1 MGQSA
6 LLFPLFC
13 LLAQAVFG
21 GQNALPPAGK
31 CKTCGRVNPVV
42 EETLS
47 NYFEEHPVRL
57 ESDALAPQLSRAEKP
72 PPSKT
77 AAKQKPKDRNHS
89 TKNRKPQGDAVKST
103 AGASG
108 KVRATAKS
116 PAIPTK

>member
-1 MGQSA
+1 MGQPA

-13 LLAQAVFG
+13 LLAQTVSGA
-21 GQNALPPAGK
+21 QNAPPPAGN

-77 AAKQKPKDRNHS
+77 AAKQKPKDHNHS
-89 TKNRKPQGDAVKST
+89 TKNRKPSDYAVKST
-103 AGASG
+103 AGANG
-108 KVRATAKS
+108 KVRATAKNPVS
-116 PAIPTK
+116 K